1 MRNRF
6 NINESEKNRIRGLH
20 NIKVINEQGVK
31 YTPEDRITD
40 GNCTGTA
47 TPKVVLDIFKDIT
60 RNYGYECIGR
70 AETMTSGED
79 PQPITKIT
87 LKKDI
92 QGVSVYVFIDEL
104 NWGGLIE
111 VGDVSYVIPPKTAP
125 GDSVYYKGEEGDI
138 NQLGELEVLEDKI
151 LDSI

>member
-20 NIKVINEQGVK
+20 NIKVINEQ

-47 TPKVVLDIFKDIT
+47 TPKVVLDIFKDLIT
-60 RNYGYECIGR
+60 NYGYECIGR
-70 AETMTSGED
+70 EETMTSGVD
-79 PQPITKIT
+79 PQPINKVV
-87 LKKDI
+87 LKKNI
-92 QGVSVYVFIDEL
+92 QGVSIYVFIDEL
-104 NWGGLIE
+104 DWGGLIE
-111 VGDVSYVIPPKTAP
+111 VGDVSYYVPSTAP
-125 GDSVYYKGEEGDI
+125 GDSVFYKGEEGKI
-138 NQLGELEVLEDKI
+138 NQLGELEALEDKI

>member
-31 YTPEDRITD
+31 YTPEDLITD
-40 GNCTGTA
+40 SNCAGTA

-70 AETMTSGED
+70 EETMTSGVD
-79 PQPITKIT
+79 PEPINKIV
-87 LKKDI
+87 LKKNI
-92 QGVSVYVFIDEL
+92 QGVSIYVFIDEL
-104 NWGGLIE
+104 DWGGLIE
-111 VGDVSYVIPPKTAP
+111 VGDVSYYVPSTAP
-125 GDSVYYKGEEGDI
+125 GDSVFYKGEEGDI
-138 NQLGELEVLEDKI
+138 NQLDELEVLEYKI